1 MEVTSVFQTILNMV
15 VSLSYAI
22 VTLLVSVTTL
32 YLIDHFFYKKIDFI
46 DEIKKGN
53 VAAFAPAPSRS
64 EVMQASYRRSGSGT
78 SESAI

>member
-1 MEVTSVFQTILNMV
+1 MEVTSLFQTMLNMV

-46 DEIKKGN
+46 EEIKKGN
-53 VAAFAPAPSRS
+53 IAASIFYSVILLFVAIIVTIS
-64 EVMQASYRRSGSGT
+64 
-78 SESAI
+78 IN

>member
-1 MEVTSVFQTILNMV
+1 MEVTSLFQTVLNLL

-32 YLIDHFFYKKIDFI
+32 YMIDHFFYKKIDFI

-53 VAAFAPAPSRS
+53 IAASIFYSVILLFVAIIVTIS
-64 EVMQASYRRSGSGT
+64 
-78 SESAI
+78 IN